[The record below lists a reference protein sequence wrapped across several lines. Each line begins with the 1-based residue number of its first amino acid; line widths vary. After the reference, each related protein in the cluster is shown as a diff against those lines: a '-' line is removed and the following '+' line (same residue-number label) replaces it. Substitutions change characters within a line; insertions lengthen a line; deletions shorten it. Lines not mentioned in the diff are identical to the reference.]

1 MMLRE
6 VAPVTFHASP
16 SCDPRRIDELDAV
29 KLLITGAVSTAD
41 VTVKLCVTGVAAAYV
56 LLPACEAVIEQVPAA
71 IKVAVVPL
79 TVQTVCVVEAKLT
92 AKPEVAVAVSVS
104 VVPTVCEAMESNVI
118 FCAVSEAAFTAKLCV
133 TGVAA
138 AYLSLPACVAIIV
151 QVPGSMKVAA
161 ASLTVQMSGVSEA
174 KLTGSPE
181 LAVAVSVSVAPTV
194 WPGMASNVIVDAKYF
209 LKEIFPS
216 QPLSISVPSI
226 KNVK

>member
-1 MMLRE
+1 M
-6 VAPVTFHASP
+6 
-16 SCDPRRIDELDAV
+16 
-29 KLLITGAVSTAD
+29 
-41 VTVKLCVTGVAAAYV
+41 
-56 LLPACEAVIEQVPAA
+56 
-71 IKVAVVPL
+71 
-79 TVQTVCVVEAKLT
+79 
-92 AKPEVAVAVSVS
+92 
-104 VVPTVCEAMESNVI
+104 
-118 FCAVSEAAFTAKLCV
+118 
-133 TGVAA
+133 
-138 AYLSLPACVAIIV
+138 AIIV